1 MDTQKMLRKR
11 DKKKKLKKDRK
22 EQANE
27 SASDNEQVKHK
38 ESTERR
44 SSVDEESQK
53 PVIEIDQAPA
63 KGEQG
68 GDDKAKNDSKQSY
81 GLTLIYRVLF
91 VH

>member
-11 DKKKKLKKDRK
+11 DKKKKHKKDRK

-27 SASDNEQVKHK
+27 SASENEQAPRK
-38 ESTERR
+38 ESTERK

-63 KGEQG
+63 KSDQG
-68 GDDKAKNDSKQSY
+68 GDDKAKNDSKQS
-81 GLTLIYRVLF
+81 
-91 VH
+91 